1 MNLKKGRTGNRET
14 EENKEKGGDRNHQR
28 VRELGKRTVVD
39 PEDGMKLEIEMGNE
53 KRTRHEKGD

>member
-1 MNLKKGRTGNRET
+1 MNLKKGRTGNHET

-39 PEDGMKLEIEMGNE
+39 LEDGLKLEIEMGN
-53 KRTRHEKGD
+53 